1 MKRFA
6 FLTAVMG
13 VIAFSTA
20 SAFKLDVPA
29 TLTAADP
36 LSATISVDELYR
48 HVDMRSLPELEIRD
62 LY

>member
-1 MKRFA
+1 MA
-6 FLTAVMG
+6 